1 MSSEN
6 SEIQT
11 QNQTVL
17 HCFENQDQERETRL
31 RQLANVFIDM
41 FIASN
46 TELDSAVLL
55 VN

>member
-11 QNQTVL
+11 HNQTVL
-17 HCFENQDQERETRL
+17 HCFENQDQESETRL

-41 FIASN
+41 FVASF
-46 TELDSAVLL
+46 TESSYPVRL